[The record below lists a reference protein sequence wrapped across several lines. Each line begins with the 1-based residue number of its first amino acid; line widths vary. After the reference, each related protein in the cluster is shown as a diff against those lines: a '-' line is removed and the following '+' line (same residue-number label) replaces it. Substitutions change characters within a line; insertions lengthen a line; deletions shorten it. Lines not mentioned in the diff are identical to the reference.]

1 MTRTE
6 QQFFALL
13 QGGLWGMKPD
23 ASLFAGEVDWSAI
36 YELAKKQTVLGLVG
50 DGLALQVGNPDIPEQ
65 EKVPVQW
72 RKKFLVQVVKAERRN
87 DTLNDFIARYNAI
100 FSKAG
105 IVPVI
110 VKGQGVALCYAN
122 PSHRQSG
129 DIDYLLSP
137 EEYAKAREI
146 LIPVATETEKEDTE
160 RLHYNCTVE
169 GITVELHGTV
179 SEHQLEGQKKALAV
193 FLKENR
199 AKPLRYWELN
209 GEKIPLMNHH
219 FNVIYILQHFHHH
232 MLTSGVGLRQLC
244 DWARYIYTFRDDLDE
259 NALAAD
265 LEKLQLLRAWQIY
278 AALVVEILGMDP
290 ARIPLYEASYARY
303 SRRLWRIIDK
313 TGNFGKYDG
322 GRPEAGMRLL
332 PRKIKSF
339 TFMIKQTGRL
349 FWIFP
354 KESFRRMV
362 RGTLYGLGRLN
373 TD

>member
-13 QGGLWGMKPD
+13 QGGLWGTLPD
-23 ASLFAGEVDWSAI
+23 ASLFAGEADWHAI
-36 YELAKKQTVLGLVG
+36 YELAKKQTVFGLVG
-50 DGLALQVGNPDIPEQ
+50 DGLALQVANSEIPET

-72 RKKFLVQVVKAERRN
+72 RKKFLVQVVKVERRN
-87 DTLNDFIARYNAI
+87 DNLNSFIARYNAI
-100 FSKAG
+100 FSEAG

-110 VKGQGVALCYAN
+110 VKGQGVALCYEN

-137 EEYAKAREI
+137 EEYVRAREI
-146 LIPVATETEKEDTE
+146 LAPLASEIEKEDTK

-169 GITVELHGTV
+169 GITVELHGAIA
-179 SEHQLEGQKKALAV
+179 EHQLEGQEKALAA
-193 FLKENR
+193 FLEENMR
-199 AKPLRYWELN
+199 KPLHYWELE
-209 GEKIPLMNHH
+209 GERIPLMNHY

-244 DWARYIYTFRDDLDE
+244 DWARYIYTFRDELDAD
-259 NALAAD
+259 ALASD
-265 LEKLQLLRAWQIY
+265 LAKLSLLRAWKIY
-278 AALVVEILGMDP
+278 AALAVDIIGMDP
-290 ARIPLYEASYARY
+290 ARMPLYEPSYGRY
-303 SRRLWRIIDK
+303 SQRLWRIIDK

-322 GRPEAGMRLL
+322 GRPDAHMRLL

-339 TFMIKQTGRL
+339 SFMVKQTGRL
-349 FWIFP
+349 FRVFP
-354 KESFRRMV
+354 RESFRRLV